1 MGGSEK
7 EEREKGCQQLC
18 GKRERY
24 RDAKRDRHRKREG
37 GMGAGENERERGR
50 RERKTGVLPFKGTGT
65 THVHRD
71 HTAGQGTACILGM
84 RAGVKHSAKRWAG
97 GLNAHKWYT
106 VTLTC
111 FFIVSSVK
119 ANESIL
125 LAIAN

>member
-1 MGGSEK
+1 MGAGEK
-7 EEREKGCQQLC
+7 EREKG
-18 GKRERY
+18 
-24 RDAKRDRHRKREG
+24 
-37 GMGAGENERERGR
+37 R
-50 RERKTGVLPFKGTGT
+50 RERRGFCPLKGQVQRMCTETTLQARALP
-65 THVHRD
+65 
-71 HTAGQGTACILGM
+71 AYWACM
-84 RAGVKHSAKRWAG
+84 RAGVKHSPKRWAG